1 MNKGHKVKV
10 QRMMCQRSVLSSVHL
25 FMLFSVFCRA
35 VELCL
40 TEVKKCEFFIGIL
53 GDRYG
58 YVPDSYNVPDMEEF
72 DWLKTYPPKASVTEL
87 EMHLGALSNPS
98 KFLDKAFF
106 YVRDSS
112 FEK

>member
-1 MNKGHKVKV
+1 MFEYELKG
-10 QRMMCQRSVLSSVHL
+10 QSSKEDVSKSST
-25 FMLFSVFCRA
+25 FMLFSGGFCRA

>member
-10 QRMMCQRSVLSSVHL
+10 QRKMCQSPVLSCYFL
-25 FMLFSVFCRA
+25 GVFCRA

-87 EMHLGALSNPS
+87 EMHLGAMSNPS

>member
-1 MNKGHKVKV
+1 MSK
-10 QRMMCQRSVLSSVHL
+10 SST
-25 FMLFSVFCRA
+25 FMLFSGVFCRA

-40 TEVKKCEFFIGIL
+40 TEVRKCEFFIGIL

>member
-1 MNKGHKVKV
+1 MSK
-10 QRMMCQRSVLSSVHL
+10 SST
-25 FMLFSVFCRA
+25 FMLFSWVFCRA